1 MGQTFENFL
10 ITSNNELFLIYDFE
24 RNSII
29 SYSKEINVDKIINI
43 LSNNRER
50 AIEVELTN
58 EERSLF
64 DYLQNNIIHAPQ
76 MEFDTY
82 NYFKKQG
89 FKITSA
95 SLMIAQNCNLRCTY
109 CYGGES
115 GHYNSETPLMSEEIA
130 KKAIDRLVKD
140 NKKDNIITINFFG
153 GEPLVNFKLIK
164 FVVNEC
170 HTTYSQYSFVF
181 TITTNATLI
190 NKQIATFFKEN
201 NFRVLVSI
209 DGPQY
214 VHNFHRKFRNGKG
227 SFDRV
232 IKSIKLLKEVGLE
245 FRIRS
250 TLDHRFYD
258 QYNEIVEFLKSI
270 ESDRI
275 IVSKLI
281 NYSDE
286 EISFPIDVSEMKH
299 EETFLQVYLQE
310 AISDV
315 LEGKYPK
322 NFPYLSYFKKIAFA
336 EKSLMNCGAYEAG
349 TAIASD
355 GKFYPCHRFVGMKGF
370 DFGDVENGID
380 KNKLKKQSDSLDAT
394 NNEECLKCF
403 GKYICQRACL
413 RDIAKSGGVYI
424 PRDKEY
430 CNLLRKTVEDAL
442 IVYYLI
448 LTKRPDFFNTMII
461 NEKEE

>member
-140 NKKDNIITINFFG
+140 NKKDNIITINF
-153 GEPLVNFKLIK
+153 LV
-164 FVVNEC
+164 
-170 HTTYSQYSFVF
+170 
-181 TITTNATLI
+181 
-190 NKQIATFFKEN
+190 
-201 NFRVLVSI
+201 
-209 DGPQY
+209 G
-214 VHNFHRKFRNGKG
+214 
-227 SFDRV
+227 
-232 IKSIKLLKEVGLE
+232 
-245 FRIRS
+245 
-250 TLDHRFYD
+250 
-258 QYNEIVEFLKSI
+258 
-270 ESDRI
+270 
-275 IVSKLI
+275 
-281 NYSDE
+281 
-286 EISFPIDVSEMKH
+286 
-299 EETFLQVYLQE
+299 
-310 AISDV
+310 
-315 LEGKYPK
+315 
-322 NFPYLSYFKKIAFA
+322 
-336 EKSLMNCGAYEAG
+336 
-349 TAIASD
+349 
-355 GKFYPCHRFVGMKGF
+355 
-370 DFGDVENGID
+370 
-380 KNKLKKQSDSLDAT
+380 
-394 NNEECLKCF
+394 
-403 GKYICQRACL
+403 
-413 RDIAKSGGVYI
+413 
-424 PRDKEY
+424 
-430 CNLLRKTVEDAL
+430 NLLL
-442 IVYYLI
+442 IS
-448 LTKRPDFFNTMII
+448 N
-461 NEKEE
+461 